1 MSCARHSNEFPPMHD
16 NQDFP
21 HKLRK
26 TIRSTLRR
34 AMPYVSEHLT
44 STKRIEHKR
53 EQFEAHRKKKG
64 EAHVVTYFHDVTD
77 PYSHLAAQLLTHLTR
92 TYEIDLRVMLVNPPA
107 DEAAPERGLLA
118 AYSLKDAADIAPY
131 HHHAEFAPGPTTP
144 SAEGFAKAGRL
155 LSAALA
161 RSTFVD
167 DAPRIGTA
175 LWSGGSIA
183 LDEIATEL
191 PMADEALND
200 KHRRAGDKEREH
212 QKHYLGAVF
221 AYGGECYWGI
231 DRLYHLEE
239 RLVALGVRNAW
250 AAPKLIAPRRAESTD
265 RIERKPDNIKLELF
279 ASMRSPYSYI
289 VMERTFR
296 LVRQYGLEFEFR
308 PILPMV
314 MRSLPVPAIK
324 RNYITLDTKREAEA
338 AGIEFGRMVDPVGE
352 PVERVYSLYPWARD
366 QGLGNDLLLSFAQ
379 GAFADGIDGGT
390 DEGLKLIVERAGLNW
405 DEACTHLGNDDW
417 RLEFEGNRVDL
428 ITSGLWGAPT
438 FKIIGGAGKEDFIT
452 WGQDRLWLVEEEVK
466 KRMAR
471 PQTVG
476 QLTA

>member
-1 MSCARHSNEFPPMHD
+1 MHD
-16 NQDFP
+16 DQNFP
-21 HKLRK
+21 GKIRK
-26 TIRSTLRR
+26 TVRTALRR
-34 AMPYVSEHLT
+34 AMPFVSGHIT
-44 STKRIEHKR
+44 STKRVENKR
-53 EQFEAHRKKKG
+53 EHFEARRKKRG

-77 PYSHLAAQLLTHLTR
+77 PYSHLAAQMLTHLVR
-92 TYEIDLRVMLVNPPA
+92 TYEIDLRVMLVNPPS
-107 DEAAPERGLLA
+107 DEVAPERDLLA
-118 AYSLKDAADIAPY
+118 AFSLKDAADIAPY
-131 HHHAEFAPGPTTP
+131 HRVDFEPGPTPPT
-144 SAEGFAKAGRL
+144 AKAFDMADRL

-161 RSTFVD
+161 RSTFVE

-175 LWSGGSIA
+175 LWSGSLA
-183 LDEIATEL
+183 ELDGIATEL
-191 PMADEALND
+191 PMADEALNA
-200 KHRRAGDKEREH
+200 KHRRAGDTEREH

-250 AAPKLIAPRRAESTD
+250 AAPKLLAPRHAESND
-265 RIERKPDNIKLELF
+265 RVERKVENIKLELF

-296 LVRQYGLEFEFR
+296 LVRQYGLDFEFR

-324 RNYITLDTKREAEA
+324 RSYITFDTKREAEA
-338 AGIEFGRMVDPVGE
+338 AGINFGRMVDPVGE
-352 PVERVYSLYPWARD
+352 PVERVYSLYPWARGH
-366 QGLGNDLLLSFAQ
+366 GLGNDLLLSFAQ

-390 DEGLKLIVERAGLNW
+390 DEGLKEIVERAGLDWN
-405 DEACTHLGNDDW
+405 EALTHLGNDDW

-438 FKIIGGAGKEDFIT
+438 FKIIGGEDKEDFVT

-466 KRMAR
+466 KRMAKPNR
-471 PQTVG
+471 MG